1 MKLKLILAA
10 AAAMSLAMPSAALGQ
25 ASAEPPGATVTLYRA
40 APGHQVMLLQW
51 LAQQAR
57 AEADAGVPP
66 SQLYVHQNGDSWD
79 YLLIA
84 PELTD
89 AQDDAVDAAAKKLGI
104 PTGPGV
110 GIELRKHI
118 AYHTDTLVSG
128 PMSVA
133 DYLKRIGQ

>member
-1 MKLKLILAA
+1 MKIGMIFAVAA
-10 AAAMSLAMPSAALGQ
+10 ACAIATPAAVPAQTP
-25 ASAEPPGATVTLYRA
+25 AEPGGATISLYRA

-51 LAQQAR
+51 LAQQER
-57 AEADAGVPP
+57 AAATAGVPA

-128 PMSVA
+128 PTSVA

>member
-1 MKLKLILAA
+1 MKLGMIFAA
-10 AAAMSLAMPSAALGQ
+10 AVAVAIATPSATLAQ
-25 ASAEPPGATVTLYRA
+25 AAAEPGGATISLYRA

-51 LAQQAR
+51 LGQQER
-57 AEADAGVPP
+57 AAAAAGVPA

-84 PELTD
+84 PDLTD
-89 AQDDAVDAAAKKLGI
+89 AQDDAVEAAAKRLGI
-104 PTGPGV
+104 PTGPGI
-110 GIELRKHI
+110 GIELRKHV
-118 AYHTDTLVSG
+118 AHHTDTAVMG